1 MATVHE
7 IDIGGG
13 GDGDAVKDKSHLGEH
28 CHDFQ
33 LLIEPLESTSEDSA
47 LLKVQLSII

>member
-13 GDGDAVKDKSHLGEH
+13 GDGVKDKSTLGEH

-33 LLIEPLESTSEDSA
+33 LLIEPLETTSEDSA
-47 LLKVQLSII
+47 LLKVRLKII